1 MQLLSI
7 PFNHL
12 VVWVVIFNNNKNKKK
27 KGNIIRH
34 ILTFVGG
41 IAIANGLVDAAIIET
56 VIGSVATL
64 TGAIWSIVAKNKAV

>member
-1 MQLLSI
+1 MKLSKEQV
-7 PFNHL
+7 L
-12 VVWVVIFNNNKNKKK
+12 
-27 KGNIIRH
+27 GIIRH